1 MAEPPIA
8 ARGGRLAG
16 SGASP
21 PAFGV
26 GMRLGRLV
34 GADLTTQVA
43 AGVILLAGWEL
54 AGWLYPSVWVS
65 RPDLVVARLGTWI
78 VGDLYLH
85 LATTVCEVVVGLATG
100 VVFGVFAGLLLGRS
114 PVLAAILRPAV
125 VAFYSVPLVALSP
138 LFIMFFGLDMMPKIV
153 LVGLVV
159 FFLLLFNTISGVEQ
173 IDQDLLDSFQL
184 LGATRQEEFRKVIL
198 PACMVWITGGLK
210 IAVPYALVAATT
222 GEILASRRGIGFLLT
237 DAASMFDMTGLY
249 AGLFVVMAAGLLAA
263 SLSSRLERWL
273 LRWRHVAP

>member
-1 MAEPPIA
+1 
-8 ARGGRLAG
+8 
-16 SGASP
+16 
-21 PAFGV
+21 
-26 GMRLGRLV
+26 
-34 GADLTTQVA
+34 
-43 AGVILLAGWEL
+43 
-54 AGWLYPSVWVS
+54 
-65 RPDLVVARLGTWI
+65 
-78 VGDLYLH
+78 
-85 LATTVCEVVVGLATG
+85 
-100 VVFGVFAGLLLGRS
+100 
-114 PVLAAILRPAV
+114 
-125 VAFYSVPLVALSP
+125 
-138 LFIMFFGLDMMPKIV
+138 MFFGLDMMPKIV

-173 IDQDLLDSFQL
+173 IDQDLLASFQL

-198 PACMVWITGGLK
+198 PACMVWIIGGLK

-273 LRWRHVAP
+273 LRWRHVAA